1 MDNILKLLKTDTQK
15 LKERAIKRKMIKY
28 YNTINQGKV
37 SIPAFILAEIDITAA
52 KKAGRIDALY
62 ESLLKS
68 Y

>member
-37 SIPAFILAEIDITAA
+37 SIPAFILAELDIAAA